1 MVLDK
6 KEGKRHFLQKFCLGR
21 VSKFLSEHVVE
32 LEYVRQDSEVTAQLI
47 QSLRDNSTSWRDKY
61 KVTTLTC
68 TRDIKGLSLLADPP
82 SKEEEGLGV
91 NIDVLMGADHTNSTA
106 AEAAGAGVA
115 PMDAAD
121 ADVSGDQEGP
131 GDQKEP
137 EDVRRQD
144 MVSDEGESVN
154 RMKNLQHVDTVPVQK
169 KKKIREKWFTRK

>member
-1 MVLDK
+1 M
-6 KEGKRHFLQKFCLGR
+6 
-21 VSKFLSEHVVE
+21 
-32 LEYVRQDSEVTAQLI
+32 
-47 QSLRDNSTSWRDKY
+47 
-61 KVTTLTC
+61 
-68 TRDIKGLSLLADPP
+68 SLLADPP
-82 SKEEEGLGV
+82 SEEEEGQGV
-91 NIDVLMGADHTNSTA
+91 NIDVLMGADHTNCTA